1 MDSRYLI
8 TRTLFFLE
16 LFRMFVSQEQT
27 NRLQTQAHPIHIN
40 TVIIMLHNDS
50 MDFLVKSHLLFLNTL
65 QPVHVGK
72 LSLFLLCTQTLCLF
86 KFSAVLFGS
95 LLLFLLHGSYLV
107 TGRLKFCL

>member
-40 TVIIMLHNDS
+40 TVVIIPHKDS
-50 MDFLVKSHLLFLNTL
+50 LDFLLKSRSLLLNTL
-65 QPVHVGK
+65 NPTHIGK
-72 LSLFLLCTQTLCLF
+72 LLLFFFCSQTLCLF

-95 LLLFLLHGSYLV
+95 LLLFLLHGGYLV
-107 TGRLKFCL
+107 TGRLEFCL